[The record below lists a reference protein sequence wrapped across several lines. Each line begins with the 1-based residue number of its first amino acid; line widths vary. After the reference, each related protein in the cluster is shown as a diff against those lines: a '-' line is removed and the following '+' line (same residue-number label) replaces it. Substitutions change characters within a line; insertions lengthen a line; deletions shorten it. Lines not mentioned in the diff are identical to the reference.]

1 MTADRPNVLLLMVDQ
16 MRTPRWFPRDARFP
30 AYERLRREG
39 LFFENSFVCANPCS
53 PSRASIVTGLHYTQH
68 GIHSNV
74 AGPGSQGMPSLD
86 PRLPTVGH
94 AFQRAGWRTPYF
106 GKWHLA
112 APQDVEGVGLGRYGF
127 EGWEGR
133 DYEGAPYQGIN
144 EDGGFAD
151 RAIAWLR
158 EHAHGGPWFLTCSF
172 INPHDIMFYSRVPP
186 PDDLPARCEALPG
199 NFADDLSTKPRVHAQ
214 FQRFWGTIM
223 GMTPE
228 QPDAMWRRYGD
239 YYLWL
244 TEKVDAEIGRVLDAL
259 DASGVA
265 DRTLT
270 VFLSDHGEMA
280 GAHRLQ
286 GKGPFVYHENVQ
298 VPLVFRW
305 PGRVAAGVV
314 TTALAHNVDLFPT
327 LVDLAGAGAVPDH
340 LPGRSLRSIVR
351 GAHDAAVHDEV
362 LLTWSMTMRRAG
374 AVPGA
379 ALAADL
385 ARSVRPAPG
394 EVRGMFDGR
403 WKFARYFD
411 ETLPEEEHELYDL
424 REDPYE
430 LRNLAGDPGYGR
442 VVREMRARL
451 ASAEAREMGSIEVAG
466 VGRVGPRSR

>member
-1 MTADRPNVLLLMVDQ
+1 MSERPNVLLLMVDQ
-16 MRTPRWFPRDARFP
+16 MRTPRWFPRDASFP

-74 AGPGSQGMPSLD
+74 AGPGTQGVPSLD
-86 PRLPTVGH
+86 PRLPTIGH
-94 AFQRAGWRTPYF
+94 AFRRAGWRTPYF
-106 GKWHLA
+106 GKWHLS
-112 APQDVEGVGLGRYGF
+112 APHDVERAGLDAYGF
-127 EGWEGR
+127 EDWQGR
-133 DYEGAPYQGIN
+133 DYEGFPYQGVN

-158 EHAHGGPWFLTCSF
+158 DHAHDGPWFLTCSF
-172 INPHDIMFYSRVPP
+172 INPHDVMFYSRVPP
-186 PDDLPARCEALPG
+186 PADLPARCETLPAS
-199 NFADDLSTKPRVHAQ
+199 FADDLGTKPRVQAQ

-228 QPDAMWRRYGD
+228 QPDDMWRRYGD

-244 TEKVDAEIGRVLDAL
+244 TEKVDVEIGRVLDAL

-280 GAHRLQ
+280 GAHKLQ

-298 VPLVFRW
+298 VPLVVRW
-305 PGRVAAGVV
+305 PGRVAPGAV
-314 TTALAHNVDLFPT
+314 TPSLAHNVDLFPT

-340 LPGRSLRSIVR
+340 LPGRSLAPIVR
-351 GAHDAAVHDEV
+351 GVHDAAVHDEV
-362 LLTWSMTMRRAG
+362 LLSWSMTMRRAA

-379 ALAADL
+379 ALAADM
-385 ARSVRPAPG
+385 ARDATPAPG

-411 ETLPEEEHELYDL
+411 ETLPDEEHELYDL
-424 REDPYE
+424 REDPWE
-430 LRNLAGDPGYGR
+430 LRNLATDPACR
-442 VVREMRARL
+442 QIVREMRARL
-451 ASAEAREMGSIEVAG
+451 AAAEAREMGVVEIAG
-466 VGRVGPRSR
+466 VGPVGTPPR